1 MRWLRKIARVNS
13 MRLVPVARRFVGAL
27 VPLLFVMTGVGC
39 GAGSA
44 DHEVHRVPGYEASVA
59 LPPSWDAVDY
69 QSSAEDLDR
78 FEREHPRFLE
88 IADILRSLDAHRLAA
103 AEKGGDVR
111 LLVSIREAAPG
122 YTLRGHI
129 RTNLPQLEM
138 GGELEIEI
146 HGPHEEIVEVG
157 GNEAWR
163 TRWSYKGDLGRIQLV
178 QYTFVRDGY
187 VYLFTYSTLKRWE
200 ESADTFAASARSI
213 RIGSPQGPE
222 PSKEAGLIA
231 FEGEREGEKSD
242 IYVVSAAGGRERR
255 LTRTGKDA
263 SPSWSP
269 DGKLIAF
276 TSVRDGNPEIYVM
289 QADGSGQRRLTRDP
303 APDAG
308 PAWSP
313 DGGRIM
319 FTRGRCD
326 EDACDL
332 YVMNADGSGIERVT
346 GEGEDSDGSWSPD
359 GEQIVFWSGRDFGSG
374 IFVMNVDGSGV
385 RALTPQFEVAWGA
398 DWSPDGET
406 ILFVGSKD
414 ESGAGDDVPSIYR
427 MNADGSD
434 AKKIA
439 SATGYWID
447 EPEWSPDG
455 DAITFFSDGQG
466 PGAIWFMKADGTQ
479 QRPLTRRGDSHSPSW
494 QPSS

>member
-1 MRWLRKIARVNS
+1 MTIAGTLT
-13 MRLVPVARRFVGAL
+13 RLLMLLPLAL
-27 VPLLFVMTGVGC
+27 TAAGC
-39 GAGSA
+39 AGSSA
-44 DHEVHRVPGYEASVA
+44 NEEVHRVPGYEASVA
-59 LPPSWDAVDY
+59 LPPSWAAVDY
-69 QSSAEDLDR
+69 QSSDEDLDR
-78 FEREHPRFLE
+78 FQREHSRFLE

-103 AEKGGDVR
+103 AEEGGDVR
-111 LLVSIREAAPG
+111 LLVSVSEAAPG

-146 HGPHEEIVEVG
+146 HGPHAEIVELG

-163 TRWSYKGDLGRIQLV
+163 VRWSYKGDLGRIQLV
-178 QYTFVRDGY
+178 QYTFVRDGH

-200 ESADTFAASARSI
+200 QSANTFAASARSI
-213 RIGSPQGPE
+213 RIGSPREPE
-222 PSKEAGLIA
+222 PSNDGGLIA
-231 FEGEREGEKSD
+231 FEGEREGKESD
-242 IYVVSAAGGRERR
+242 IYVVGAAGGRERR

-289 QADGSGQRRLTRDP
+289 RADGSGPRRLTRDP
-303 APDAG
+303 EPDAG

-326 EDACDL
+326 EDACNLD
-332 YVMNADGSGIERVT
+332 VMNADGSGVEQVT
-346 GEGEDSDGSWSPD
+346 RGGDDADGSWSPD

-385 RALTPQFEVAWGA
+385 RALTPEFETAWGP

-447 EPEWSPDG
+447 ESEWSPDG
-455 DAITFFSDGQG
+455 NSITFFSDGQG
-466 PGAIWFMKADGTQ
+466 PGAIWVMNADGTQ
-479 QRPLTRRGDSHSPSW
+479 QRPVTRRGDSHSPSW
-494 QPSS
+494 QPSSK